1 MSSAP
6 YKIPHLS
13 NIKAAT
19 LNVCSI
25 RNKADLIIEL
35 FTDLNLDIMCITETW
50 LNLNDTP
57 IIATLNTNTL
67 SFVHLPRPSSH
78 FGGGLGVLYNKCI
91 KLISYKDLYLEHS
104 EAFSCTFHPN
114 NSLPLTIITI
124 YRPPHQSIPHFIEE
138 LDTLLYALT
147 PKTILTG
154 DFNIPI
160 TSTSHNSRHLYDI
173 LESHNLSQK
182 VTTPTHTAN
191 NILDLVIS
199 NKSSDIISNTVTHNL
214 ITDHYIVLFN
224 IHVPKPTRLSKTIK
238 IRNIAKIDISK
249 FMEDFINNIYICGN
263 NKTLSHFDYILSSTL
278 DVHAPIK
285 QKSIIVRDN
294 SKWFNN
300 NLVTEKR
307 KLRKAEKCWRRSK
320 STTDFD
326 IFLLCRQQYRSLLKT
341 TKENYYTDLLTNA
354 GKDYK
359 KIFKISNTLLGRLN
373 RRILPDTS
381 ILDNINNFDIFFTA
395 KVNDIITSLP
405 SPLSYVPTIPPY
417 SLSLLNLPS
426 TSLVEK
432 LLLSVKST
440 CSLDPIPVTLLH
452 KLIPYIVM
460 YYKEII
466 EESII
471 SGSVPSCMKLA
482 NVTPTIKKPDL
493 DKSLLASYRPISHL
507 SYISKVL
514 ERVVAIQ
521 LNDYILSNKILNKF
535 QSAYTKKKNTE
546 TALVYIINSLQRAS
560 FNKHSSVIILLDLS
574 AAFDTL
580 DHSTLMLRLQSIG
593 INGTALE
600 WFKSYLQ
607 NRYFSIQIDS
617 LTSTPRSIHHGVPQ
631 GSVLG
636 PILFNIYM
644 IPIFDIFNKYP
655 NIGYH
660 SYADD
665 LQVYMILK
673 DPTKDIPILNN
684 CLEDIRTWL
693 NSNSLSLNSSKTI
706 ALHISLSNKSTIPNI
721 YIGNDCIPYSR
732 SARNLGIILDTTL
745 SFTHQISNIIKSVNF
760 ILYTIKIIRPSI
772 STEIAKLLITSLI
785 LPKLDYCN
793 SIINGIPDYLLHKL
807 QLLQNSAVR
816 LIYNI
821 NKFSRTHIS
830 PYMKI
835 LHWLPIKYRIIYKIC
850 MLTHH
855 ATHHSQ
861 PDYLHTLLTP
871 YTSSRP
877 IRLCLKYTL
886 VIPDLRNVSIKQ
898 KRAFSISAPIAWN
911 RLPYNI
917 RSIQS
922 TMLFKNKLKTY
933 LFSLAY
939 PNNN

>member
-1 MSSAP
+1 
-6 YKIPHLS
+6 
-13 NIKAAT
+13 
-19 LNVCSI
+19 
-25 RNKADLIIEL
+25 
-35 FTDLNLDIMCITETW
+35 
-50 LNLNDTP
+50 
-57 IIATLNTNTL
+57 
-67 SFVHLPRPSSH
+67 
-78 FGGGLGVLYNKCI
+78 
-91 KLISYKDLYLEHS
+91 
-104 EAFSCTFHPN
+104 
-114 NSLPLTIITI
+114 
-124 YRPPHQSIPHFIEE
+124 
-138 LDTLLYALT
+138 
-147 PKTILTG
+147 
-154 DFNIPI
+154 
-160 TSTSHNSRHLYDI
+160 
-173 LESHNLSQK
+173 
-182 VTTPTHTAN
+182 
-191 NILDLVIS
+191 
-199 NKSSDIISNTVTHNL
+199 
-214 ITDHYIVLFN
+214 
-224 IHVPKPTRLSKTIK
+224 
-238 IRNIAKIDISK
+238 
-249 FMEDFINNIYICGN
+249 
-263 NKTLSHFDYILSSTL
+263 
-278 DVHAPIK
+278 
-285 QKSIIVRDN
+285 
-294 SKWFNN
+294 
-300 NLVTEKR
+300 
-307 KLRKAEKCWRRSK
+307 
-320 STTDFD
+320 
-326 IFLLCRQQYRSLLKT
+326 
-341 TKENYYTDLLTNA
+341 
-354 GKDYK
+354 
-359 KIFKISNTLLGRLN
+359 
-373 RRILPDTS
+373 
-381 ILDNINNFDIFFTA
+381 
-395 KVNDIITSLP
+395 
-405 SPLSYVPTIPPY
+405 
-417 SLSLLNLPS
+417 
-426 TSLVEK
+426 
-432 LLLSVKST
+432 
-440 CSLDPIPVTLLH
+440 
-452 KLIPYIVM
+452 
-460 YYKEII
+460 
-466 EESII
+466 
-471 SGSVPSCMKLA
+471 
-482 NVTPTIKKPDL
+482 
-493 DKSLLASYRPISHL
+493 
-507 SYISKVL
+507 
-514 ERVVAIQ
+514 
-521 LNDYILSNKILNKF
+521 
-535 QSAYTKKKNTE
+535 
-546 TALVYIINSLQRAS
+546 
-560 FNKHSSVIILLDLS
+560 
-574 AAFDTL
+574 
-580 DHSTLMLRLQSIG
+580 MLRLQSIG

-636 PILFNIYM
+636 PIPFNIYM